1 MPPVSSFPD
10 VTIPGLAANVNYCL
24 FRVDRTFD
32 GIFDTSKPSP
42 YTCEGGG
49 EAGRTVRFVTTFT
62 WRITAALQC
71 DESLA
76 IWPSTQLTAKGV
88 TIARADGFAHFM
100 AQFRIVKKNPPQ
112 PDVLYFRGI
121 LELISRSGSHQAL
134 GERCDEKDHIEGW
147 LVGTGARP
155 VSKFTLR
162 AAIVAK
168 GQLAPGGGVF
178 PDASVNRIT
187 GSLIKRP

>member
-1 MPPVSSFPD
+1 VSSFSD
-10 VTIPGLAANVNYCL
+10 VTIPGLAAKVNYCL

-32 GIFDTSKPSP
+32 GVFDGAKPSP

-71 DESLA
+71 DESHA

-100 AQFRIVKKNPPQ
+100 GQFRIVKKNPPQ
-112 PDVLYFRGI
+112 PDVLYFRGL
-121 LELISRSGSHQAL
+121 LELICRNGSHQAL
-134 GERCDEKDHIEGW
+134 GEACNERDHIEGW
-147 LVGTGARP
+147 IVGIGARP
-155 VSKFTLR
+155 IAKLTLR

-168 GQLAPGGGVF
+168 GQLAPAGGVF